1 MFSPSD
7 KEQIIIFTRFPE
19 PGKTKTRLIPVFGEE
34 GAADL
39 QRCMTEDTLERVLRL
54 NKERSISIEIHYE
67 GGNSEVMKRWF
78 GKDVVCQPQESGHLG
93 ERMLRAFMK
102 SFDVGYE
109 RVLIIGTDSP
119 DLSIHLLQNAFDALS
134 HSDVI
139 IGPARD
145 GGYYLI
151 GFRKNDF
158 SPEVFEGIDWG
169 TDKVFKKTLNFLKKT
184 GSKIHL
190 LPKWN
195 DVDTLND
202 LKDLVNRNQNTEFM
216 SSKTIAYIFKKLGG

>member
-1 MFSPSD
+1 MFCPSD

-19 PGKTKTRLIPVFGEE
+19 PGETKTRLIPVFGEE
-34 GAADL
+34 GAANL
-39 QRCMTEDTLERVLRL
+39 QRCMTEDTLERALRL
-54 NKERSISIEIHYE
+54 NKKRSISIEIHYE
-67 GGNSEVMKRWF
+67 GGNSEVMERWL

-93 ERMLRAFMK
+93 ERMSRAFMK

-134 HSDVI
+134 HSDVV

-158 SPEVFEGIDWG
+158 SPEAFEEINWG
-169 TDKVFKKTLNFLKKT
+169 TDKVYKKTLNFLKKT

-190 LPKWN
+190 LPQWN
-195 DVDTLND
+195 DVDTLDD

>member
-7 KEQIIIFTRFPE
+7 KEQIIIFTRFPK

-39 QRCMTEDTLERVLRL
+39 QRCMTEDTLHSVLQLKRVRPV
-54 NKERSISIEIHYE
+54 SIEIRYE
-67 GGNSEVMKRWF
+67 GGNENLMKGWL
-78 GKDVVCQPQESGHLG
+78 GGDVSYRSQGEGDLG
-93 ERMLRAFMK
+93 ERMSGAFGEAFQSELK
-102 SFDVGYE
+102 
-109 RVLIIGTDSP
+109 RVIIIGTDCP

-195 DVDTLND
+195 DVDTLDD

>member
-7 KEQIIIFTRFPE
+7 KEQIIIFTRFPK

-67 GGNSEVMKRWF
+67 GGNSKVMKRWL

-93 ERMLRAFMK
+93 ERMSRAFMK

-109 RVLIIGTDSP
+109 RVLIIGTDCP

-169 TDKVFKKTLNFLKKT
+169 TDKVFKKTLNFLKKI

-195 DVDTLND
+195 DVDTLDD